1 MDWSTHVD
9 AYHTDWVRKYIRPGD
24 AEWKQIWDIFL
35 LNQHTNKDKIQLLGR
50 EYLILP
56 MSNYEKNNI
65 LKRIPKAMEYFRT
78 CLQKFWKLK
87 LTPNYEGAQKI

>member
-35 LNQHTNKDKIQLLGR
+35 LNQHTNRDKIQLLGR
-50 EYLILP
+50 EYLLLP
-56 MSNYEKNNI
+56 MSNYEKNTI

-78 CLQKFWKLK
+78 CLQKFWSDR
-87 LTPNYEGAQKI
+87 LTFYREACS